1 MKWSALAVVL
11 TLCACGKSQ
20 ADAKP
25 AATSAS
31 ATAADGPYVATQ
43 RGAGAASAARTTVA
57 WSGSYKSTASGLYV
71 PADWKTVHWNVKES
85 SAGIGEGPIALA
97 VDSTTGRVLGTIEGP
112 LGPAAIA
119 GLISDGKVTATIA
132 RTDPSDRG
140 FTGTLV
146 GLIGADHVDG
156 TMNVSLAEADA
167 IRTATFALSPDA
179 APPPPR

>member
-1 MKWSALAVVL
+1 MMLA
-11 TLCACGKSQ
+11 
-20 ADAKP
+20 
-25 AATSAS
+25 AATMF
-31 ATAADGPYVATQ
+31 
-43 RGAGAASAARTTVA
+43 
-57 WSGSYKSTASGLYV
+57 
-71 PADWKTVHWNVKES
+71 
-85 SAGIGEGPIALA
+85 IALK
-97 VDSTTGRVLGTIEGP
+97 TLGDLRHRT
-112 LGPAAIA
+112 AIYP
-119 GLISDGKVTATIA
+119 KVTATIA